1 MLLLR
6 FRCMFV
12 SQWKRKWNCKDLSG
26 WRCGEALGED
36 AAGEIVIRMYLL
48 YTKYL
53 FSTIFLYIQMTFFS
67 KWKLERVYQN
77 KSKQLV
83 LNHDSILL

>member
-53 FSTIFLYIQMTFFS
+53 FSTIFLYIQMTFFPS
-67 KWKLERVYQN
+67 ENLKEFIKIKISN
-77 KSKQLV
+77 
-83 LNHDSILL
+83 